1 MEKKNLSRREFLKT
15 TGAGAVGA
23 GILSQSLLATTADL
37 SQAPEVDRKQLVA
50 ALADTLIPTAD
61 GYPGY
66 KRLEQYGIT
75 DEVLKALTIGQ
86 ADWNLFN
93 AAAGEFFNGKAFL
106 NLAENERAEFLNL
119 IVASLPPGT
128 YGDGPPKISPAHAGG
143 LASKLDPAAI
153 EKLQGVFR
161 ITRTRVFTVFYH
173 NFPEDRLKRDKN
185 KLPLLAAGDLH
196 QIVNPN
202 TKGLVT
208 GWDIAGFPGPLSW
221 EEEEERR
228 AKWMKIRWSN
238 D

>member
-75 DEVLKALTIGQ
+75 DEVLKALTISQ

-93 AAAGEFFNGKAFL
+93 AAAGEFFNGKAFQIGR
-106 NLAENERAEFLNL
+106 ASCRER
-119 IVASLPPGT
+119 V
-128 YGDGPPKISPAHAGG
+128 
-143 LASKLDPAAI
+143 
-153 EKLQGVFR
+153 
-161 ITRTRVFTVFYH
+161 
-173 NFPEDRLKRDKN
+173 
-185 KLPLLAAGDLH
+185 
-196 QIVNPN
+196 
-202 TKGLVT
+202 
-208 GWDIAGFPGPLSW
+208 
-221 EEEEERR
+221 
-228 AKWMKIRWSN
+228 
-238 D
+238 